1 MAKNYNDIV
10 YSETKNGKDSAD
22 IFDALDAYL
31 DYCRFELLEF
41 DPAHY
46 SVRGNHHPQYRSFLN
61 SKKPRKPYQGK
72 NPRWDNNGRRNEQR
86 FSR

>member
-10 YSETKNGKDSAD
+10 YSETKSGKESAD
-22 IFDALDAYL
+22 IFNSLDGYL

-46 SVRGNHHPQYRSFLN
+46 SVKGNHHPQYRSYLN
-61 SKKPRKPYQGK
+61 SKKPRRPYQGNK
-72 NPRWDNNGRRNEQR
+72 PRYNNKRYEQN
-86 FSR
+86 FSS

>member
-10 YSETKNGKDSAD
+10 YSETKAGKESSD
-22 IFDALDAYL
+22 IFDVLEGYL

-41 DPAHY
+41 DPSHY
-46 SVRGNHHPQYRSFLN
+46 SVRGNHHPQFRSFLN
-61 SKKPRKPYQGK
+61 SKRPRKPYLGK
-72 NPRWDNNGRRNEQR
+72 NPRYNNGER